1 VVLLI
6 AVGYLLNSFQI
17 VCNCYIGMTR
27 ILVAMSL
34 DRLLPE
40 WFSKV
45 HEKYHTPMNAHLA
58 YFLASIPPV
67 RTRHR
72 KLVAAAGALL
82 AVEAFEATDGFGG
95 MSNVYDPIDF
105 AANALGV
112 GLALMLD
119 AALGRFTA
127 RRAPKQ
133 GQGSS
138 LPAP

>member
-1 VVLLI
+1 MTVNEKARTVLFVLLGVVALVLKGSFVEPSAGI
-6 AVGYLLNSFQI
+6 VHRWGGNLAVSFA
-17 VCNCYIGMTR
+17 C
-27 ILVAMSL
+27 
-34 DRLLPE
+34 
-40 WFSKV
+40 
-45 HEKYHTPMNAHLA
+45 

-82 AVEAFEATDGFGG
+82 AVEAFEATDGFGV